1 MADVESKAP
10 DTEVESR
17 AKDAAPVR
25 SADDDLPPPLTVRGR
40 SKSRARIVPVLITL
54 GTVLVAGMFGWA
66 MWNTYMGTPWTRDGT
81 VRVYVTTIAPEVA
94 GRIVEI
100 PVVDNQFVHKG
111 DVLLRIDPTN
121 YQIAVTLADAEVQ
134 RTKAA
139 ADNAEREAKRR
150 EELTSIAVT
159 EEERQ
164 TFESNA
170 VVARAQYQQAQA
182 NLRQAQVNLD
192 RTQIH
197 SPVNGWVT
205 NLLAEVGDYAT
216 IGQNR
221 ISVID
226 ADSFW
231 VDAYFEET
239 HLQAIREGDP
249 ANVKLMGYP
258 QIVTGHVASI
268 AHGITTPNAK
278 PDETGLAS
286 VNPIFTWVR
295 LAQRVPVRIRIDH
308 VPDGLHLAAGM
319 TATVEVGPKSAGQ
332 QIDAGNSANQTS
344 PNPAAH

>member
-1 MADVESKAP
+1 
-10 DTEVESR
+10 
-17 AKDAAPVR
+17 
-25 SADDDLPPPLTVRGR
+25 
-40 SKSRARIVPVLITL
+40 
-54 GTVLVAGMFGWA
+54 
-66 MWNTYMGTPWTRDGT
+66 
-81 VRVYVTTIAPEVA
+81 
-94 GRIVEI
+94 VEI

-111 DVLLRIDPTN
+111 DLLLGIDPTD
-121 YQIAVTLADAEVQ
+121 YRIAVTLADAEVQ

-150 EELTSIAVT
+150 EELTSVAVT

-170 VVARAQYQQAQA
+170 VVARAQYQQAQG
-182 NLRQAQVNLD
+182 NLQQAQVNLA
-192 RTQIH
+192 RTQIRA
-197 SPVNGWVT
+197 PVNGWVT

-216 IGQNR
+216 IGQNK

-239 HLQAIREGDP
+239 QLQAIREGAP
-249 ANVKLMGYP
+249 ANIKLMGYP
-258 QIVTGHVASI
+258 QVVTGHVASI

-295 LAQRVPVRIRIDH
+295 LAQRVPVRIRIDR
-308 VPDGLHLAAGM
+308 VPDGVHLAAGM
-319 TATVEVGPKSAGQ
+319 TATVEVLPKSTGQ
-332 QIDAGNSANQTS
+332 QSGGGRPPNQMNS
-344 PNPAAH
+344 NPAAH